1 MSKAG
6 ANRTRYRFVELAVGL
21 DEIWCGEARAF
32 LLAPPGVAP
41 SSNSGTVPGI
51 VPRIVSRIVQGRC
64 PHRGG
69 PLALGSYECRDRQWR
84 CPWHGHKQAVA
95 EMQADALPAIRRL
108 DHWLVAIAAPLPT
121 DEAIA
126 LTRRAADP
134 DRPA

>member
-6 ANRTRYRFVELAVGL
+6 ANRTRYRFVELAEGL

-41 SSNSGTVPGI
+41 SSVSGI
-51 VPRIVSRIVQGRC
+51 VPRIVGGRC

-84 CPWHGHKQAVA
+84 CPWHGHKQAVT
-95 EMQADALPAIRRL
+95 EMLANALPAIRRG
-108 DHWLVAIAAPLPT
+108 DHWLVAIAAPLPM
-121 DEAIA
+121 DEAIC
-126 LTRRAADP
+126 LTRRAAGP
-134 DRPA
+134 DCPA